1 MSLAEAAYIL
11 DPALW
16 AREVLGLQP
25 DPWQSG
31 VLLQPGPG
39 R

>member
-1 MSLAEAAYIL
+1 MSLTEAAYIL

-25 DPWQSG
+25 DPF
-31 VLLQPGPG
+31 LQK
-39 R
+39 